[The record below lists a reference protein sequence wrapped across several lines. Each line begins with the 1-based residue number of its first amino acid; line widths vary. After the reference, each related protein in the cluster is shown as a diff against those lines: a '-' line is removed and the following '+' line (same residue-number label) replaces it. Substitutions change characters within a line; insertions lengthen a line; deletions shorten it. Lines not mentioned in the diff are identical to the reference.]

1 MTATPARTAVLVL
14 MLCSFAFA
22 RSYAQEAAKPD
33 SSSTTATQAPSGG
46 SDAVREDQ
54 VRKVGGSV
62 SAPRMVHLVSPE
74 YSEEARREKFVG
86 QVVVGLI
93 VDTDGLPQ
101 NVHVVR
107 GVGHGLDE
115 KAIEAIKQYRF
126 RPAMEN
132 GKPVPVRVNVE
143 VNFQIKER
151 KQ

>member
-1 MTATPARTAVLVL
+1 MGATFARTAVLVL
-14 MLCSFAFA
+14 TLCSFASA
-22 RSYAQEAAKPD
+22 RSDAQEPAKPD
-33 SSSTTATQAPSGG
+33 SSSTTATQTPGGG
-46 SDAVREDQ
+46 SDGVREDQ
-54 VRKVGGSV
+54 VRKVGGAV
-62 SAPRMVHLVSPE
+62 SAPQVVHHVFPE

-115 KAIEAIKQYRF
+115 KAIEAIRQYRF
-126 RPAMEN
+126 QPAMEN

-143 VNFQIKER
+143 VNFQIKDK